1 MESERLE
8 FKQEFTDEIR
18 KTVVAFANT
27 SGGQIHIGVEDDG
40 KVVGLRDANEDILKV
55 TNLLRD
61 TIKPDVSFLTKV
73 EINDIDDKSIIIIT
87 VSEGLSKPY
96 YLSAKGIRPEGVYI
110 RKGSSTFTASESM
123 ILSMIK
129 ESSGDNF
136 EETISMIQDLNFNGM
151 EAYFKRKGIEIGHTQ
166 KRTLGLVSE
175 NDMRTQLGLLMS
187 DQCVHTIKCAVFE
200 GSQKTVFKDRKE
212 ISGSLLDQ
220 LEQAFNYI
228 DRFNRTRSEYKGLE
242 RIDLR
247 DYPTEAIRE
256 ALLNALVHRDYGY
269 RASTLIS
276 IFDDRIEFISVGG
289 LLRGFSLSDVLLG
302 VSVLRNP
309 KLANIF
315 YRLHLIEAYGTGLM
329 KIRNTYQDARV
340 KPVIETSDHAFKVT
354 LPNINLRYEIDSD
367 LSKLELREDNYD
379 RSNLYEHKVIQ
390 MFKMS
395 STLTRKEIQATLGIS
410 QASTINLIRNMLTKA
425 ILIKQGDGRNSKYK
439 LK

>member
-1 MESERLE
+1 
-8 FKQEFTDEIR
+8 
-18 KTVVAFANT
+18 
-27 SGGQIHIGVEDDG
+27 
-40 KVVGLRDANEDILKV
+40 
-55 TNLLRD
+55 
-61 TIKPDVSFLTKV
+61 
-73 EINDIDDKSIIIIT
+73 
-87 VSEGLSKPY
+87 
-96 YLSAKGIRPEGVYI
+96 
-110 RKGSSTFTASESM
+110 
-123 ILSMIK
+123 
-129 ESSGDNF
+129 
-136 EETISMIQDLNFNGM
+136 
-151 EAYFKRKGIEIGHTQ
+151 
-166 KRTLGLVSE
+166 
-175 NDMRTQLGLLMS
+175 
-187 DQCVHTIKCAVFE
+187 
-200 GSQKTVFKDRKE
+200 
-212 ISGSLLDQ
+212 
-220 LEQAFNYI
+220 
-228 DRFNRTRSEYKGLE
+228 LE

-256 ALLNALVHRDYGY
+256 ALLNALIHRDYGY

-340 KPVIETSDHAFKVT
+340 QPMIETSDHAFKVT

-367 LSKLELREDNYD
+367 LSKLEIREYNDD
-379 RSNLYEHKVIQ
+379 RSNFYEHKVIQ

-395 STLTRKEIQATLGIS
+395 SSLTRREIQETLGIS
-410 QASTINLIRNMLTKA
+410 QASTINLIRNMLSKA